1 MLSVSLWL
9 SDSVRRSGISD
20 GVATDGIDVV
30 SDLFSACEQALKL
43 LAAIKM
49 AKMTANF
56 FIRHP
61 PFNEQYTFTVS
72 ESPARIGKNLH

>member
-1 MLSVSLWL
+1 MDVME
-9 SDSVRRSGISD
+9 
-20 GVATDGIDVV
+20 VV
-30 SDLFSACEQALKL
+30 SVMISACEQALKL

-61 PFNEQYTFTVS
+61 PFNEQYIFPVLR
-72 ESPARIGKNLH
+72 SPDRIGNFFT

>member
-1 MLSVSLWL
+1 ME
-9 SDSVRRSGISD
+9 
-20 GVATDGIDVV
+20 VV
-30 SDLFSACEQALKL
+30 SVMIPACEQALRL

-61 PFNEQYTFTVS
+61 PFNEQYTVTVL
-72 ESPARIGKNLH
+72 ESPARIGKILH

>member
-1 MLSVSLWL
+1 MYSVSVQL

-20 GVATDGIDVV
+20 GVATDGFDVV

-49 AKMTANF
+49 AKMTTNF

-61 PFNEQYTFTVS
+61 PFNEQYSRVVL
-72 ESPARIGKNLH
+72 ECPARIGKILH

>member
-20 GVATDGIDVV
+20 GVATDGFDVV

-61 PFNEQYTFTVS
+61 PFNEQYTVTVS
-72 ESPARIGKNLH
+72 ESPARKNKTF